1 MEQANED
8 FLIILGREYPFLSDK
23 HVNDYFIKWS
33 MKGRLSVVTFTF
45 DHMFVPYK
53 ADSFFTRFFNS
64 PSVQN
69 ALTIPHTK
77 TIVKINSVRCTLT
90 NLDVFRKLSSVT
102 HECGRIKTRL
112 DDVFETILISDKL
125 RECLLL
131 EDSDSYSILTEKE
144 REEFLVRLFRHI
156 CIGGEICQ
164 QEDEIKPY
172 IDTVRKIYRDLI
184 CVQKNPDS
192 KAIEIVSHVYEVRV
206 YDEQNNMVFPSRK
219 EHLNTFAYAIV
230 DPFKRNVIIFYHVF
244 GCGEFS

>member
-1 MEQANED
+1 MEQAKED

-23 HVNDYFIKWS
+23 H
-33 MKGRLSVVTFTF
+33 
-45 DHMFVPYK
+45 
-53 ADSFFTRFFNS
+53 
-64 PSVQN
+64 
-69 ALTIPHTK
+69 
-77 TIVKINSVRCTLT
+77 
-90 NLDVFRKLSSVT
+90 
-102 HECGRIKTRL
+102 
-112 DDVFETILISDKL
+112 
-125 RECLLL
+125 CLLL

-206 YDEQNNMVFPSRK
+206 YVSELPGLILKNIPLS
-219 EHLNTFAYAIV
+219 A
-230 DPFKRNVIIFYHVF
+230 
-244 GCGEFS
+244 

>member
-1 MEQANED
+1 
-8 FLIILGREYPFLSDK
+8 
-23 HVNDYFIKWS
+23 
-33 MKGRLSVVTFTF
+33 MKGRLGVVTFTF

-53 ADSFFTRFFNS
+53 ADSFFTAFFNS

-77 TIVKINSVRCTLT
+77 TIVKINS
-90 NLDVFRKLSSVT
+90 
-102 HECGRIKTRL
+102 
-112 DDVFETILISDKL
+112 
-125 RECLLL
+125 CLLL

-144 REEFLVRLFRHI
+144 REEFLVRLFKHI

-206 YDEQNNMVFPSRK
+206 YDEQSNMVFPSNK